1 MYNNIACGQFES
13 KRVVK
18 IIKQLKWEIWKSLL
32 TTTCGKKLECI
43 GMTIDYK
50 TKGKAKISIYEYIDE
65 MLAELPSEMNGDS
78 KTPATM
84 HLFNV
89 N

>member
-50 TKGKAKISIYEYIDE
+50 TKERLKYQY
-65 MLAELPSEMNGDS
+65 MN
-78 KTPATM
+78 TLM
-84 HLFNV
+84 RC
-89 N
+89 